1 MARKKTIDISVLSKE
16 QQDTITSQLAAAV
29 SDEASEEAAR
39 AMASLDQYYKV
50 KASIEKE
57 LLEKLS
63 NSPLAERAK
72 GNNGWTTS
80 KILKIIAN
88 LPAKRPAKPEGFI
101 AAARN
106 IEIGKKT
113 KITPAAKAK
122 AKSKKEA
129 NAKEKA
135 RNVMFKKEESD
146 RKKAAAST
154 PASSGVTIVDN
165 KNAKLRRDTGKGKV

>member
-1 MARKKTIDISVLSKE
+1 MARKKTIDISKLSKE
-16 QQDTITSQLAAAV
+16 QQDKITSQLASAV
-29 SDEASEEAAR
+29 SEETSAEAAR

-57 LLEKLS
+57 LLEKLA

-106 IEIGKKT
+106 IEIGKKS

-122 AKSKKEA
+122 AKALRAEL
-129 NAKEKA
+129 
-135 RNVMFKKEESD
+135 RDKKEEIA
-146 RKKAAAST
+146 RKKSSASK
-154 PASSGVTIVDN
+154 PASSGNAVVDS
-165 KNAKLRRDTGKGKV
+165 KNEAARARKLK